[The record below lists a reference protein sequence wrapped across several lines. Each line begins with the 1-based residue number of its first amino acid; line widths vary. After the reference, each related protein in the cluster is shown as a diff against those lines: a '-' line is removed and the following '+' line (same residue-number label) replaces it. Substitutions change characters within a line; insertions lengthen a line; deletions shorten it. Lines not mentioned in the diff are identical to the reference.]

1 MIYVIIGFLIVI
13 FAYVDAI
20 TKDRKFSQYSSL
32 AILIIMWLLVSLRDN
47 VGTDWDAYY
56 EFYKESTDSVE
67 IGYALVNNFFSGIN
81 LPYNLFLF
89 IINGV
94 ALTLMFFF
102 LKRNAFFLSFGLLI
116 FFSDLFLYYNLS
128 AIRQGIA
135 IAITCFSINFAI
147 ERKKTFFVI
156 SVLTAA
162 CFHTTAIAFLIVY
175 FLPRKK
181 LPLKTYMFFLIG
193 FLVANV
199 FLQSIS
205 ELITLYTLKNAEFY
219 TSQQEQVD
227 NIVNLFYVGIIK
239 RSVIILL
246 IIAAREKIFNLPN
259 IYYFFNLYLFG
270 FAIYL
275 SSYLISP
282 DIGTRLSSYFTIFE
296 IVLAGCL
303 IYSLESLKSR
313 VIVASV
319 FTIMAFYKILAY
331 TTFDTYN
338 YHSIIKL
345 F

>member
-1 MIYVIIGFLIVI
+1 MIYSVIGLFITLFTYL
-13 FAYVDAI
+13 DAI
-20 TKDRKFSQYSSL
+20 IKDRKFSQYSSL
-32 AILIIMWLLVSLRDN
+32 VILFAMLLLVSLRYR

-56 EFYKESTDSVE
+56 EFYREGTDNVE
-67 IGYALVNNFFSGIN
+67 IGYAFVNNFFRSIN
-81 LPYNLFLF
+81 LPYNFFIF

-102 LKRNAFFLSFGLLI
+102 LKRNAFFLSVGLLV

-147 ERKKTFFVI
+147 ERKKTFFLI
-156 SVLTAA
+156 SVITAA

-181 LPLKTYMFFLIG
+181 ITAKAYILFLVG
-193 FLVANV
+193 FLMFNI

-219 TSQQEQVD
+219 TNQQEKVD

-239 RSVIILL
+239 RSIIIFL
-246 IIAAREKIFNLPN
+246 ILITGKKIFNLPN
-259 IYYFFNLYLFG
+259 VYYFFNLYMFG

-275 SSYLISP
+275 CSYLISP

-296 IVLAGCL
+296 IALAGCL
-303 IYSLESLKSR
+303 IYSLDSLKSR
-313 VIVASV
+313 VIVASIFV
-319 FTIMAFYKILAY
+319 IMAFYKIFAY
-331 TTFDTYN
+331 TTFETYN